1 MNDVKEEVLPIFLY
15 LSRNRKS
22 PSNEG
27 LYSDQCEAN
36 RVQQCLDRITSLI
49 SEETKEHTRTF
60 YNNPLCSNE
69 VLNPKRI

>member
-27 LYSDQCEAN
+27 LYSDQCVAN
-36 RVQQCLDRITSLI
+36 RVQQYSRSNYIQKF
-49 SEETKEHTRTF
+49 KENSDAKLTQKYFTTIP
-60 YNNPLCSNE
+60 YVQMKC
-69 VLNPKRI
+69 